1 MHCPS
6 CGQQQVSSDLRFCSR
21 CGFPLMLVAE
31 ILSHG
36 GTLPQLNLLQPKKKK
51 IFTRR
56 NGLVISFLWFLF
68 FTCFMTAFAGITD
81 APDNVI
87 GFFAIFG
94 VFGSVAL
101 TILSFFFLDNNP
113 KIEALPQQNFAPQQQ
128 NILNFPTNQNALPPQ
143 QSIPIETYQAPNQN
157 PLYAAGNWRSTTD
170 LLNKDSSEKAT
181 QMLEEKNN
189 KAN

>member
-1 MHCPS
+1 
-6 CGQQQVSSDLRFCSR
+6 
-21 CGFPLMLVAE
+21 
-31 ILSHG
+31 
-36 GTLPQLNLLQPKKKK
+36 
-51 IFTRR
+51 
-56 NGLVISFLWFLF
+56 
-68 FTCFMTAFAGITD
+68 MTAFAGITD